1 MTRPREDE
9 RLDSSPADDLL
20 VLLVGDESAPLGGR
34 IEALKRIGHD
44 QLESRAPLV
53 APLLD
58 HNDPLLRGTAAYVL
72 VGLWRMVAYLD
83 RVLDLLGDDDEGS
96 AGALSPT
103 TTSRTVARTTTS
115 SPGPCRRWR
124 PVPPRTCPSCPASTG
139 SRCPPG
145 WRRARLPEE
154 CLRRRG

>member
-72 VGLWRMVAYLD
+72 VGLWQMVAYLD

-96 AGALSPT
+96 AGALMA
-103 TTSRTVARTTTS
+103 VDLLLH
-115 SPGPCRRWR
+115 
-124 PVPPRTCPSCPASTG
+124 
-139 SRCPPG
+139 
-145 WRRARLPEE
+145 LP
-154 CLRRRG
+154 